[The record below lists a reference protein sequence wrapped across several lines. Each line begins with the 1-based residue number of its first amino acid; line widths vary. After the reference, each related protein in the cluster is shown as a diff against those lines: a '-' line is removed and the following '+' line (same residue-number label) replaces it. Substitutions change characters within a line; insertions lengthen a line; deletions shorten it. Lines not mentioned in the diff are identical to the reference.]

1 MGFRRKVSNS
11 QRSLL
16 VCARVDMGWSKRWNS
31 LTMNLW
37 PAPCPSQT
45 GHQGGAKSGDV
56 GLRKNEPYHTKY

>member
-1 MGFRRKVSNS
+1 
-11 QRSLL
+11 
-16 VCARVDMGWSKRWNS
+16 MGWSKRWNS